1 MLPNQSR
8 RTYHKRMSLTKGDL
22 QAIKGIVEDAKEDI
36 KIDVAAGFAEVH
48 KQFAEVHQKIDQSVA
63 YLGEKIDH
71 VDSKLSV
78 KDRKLEN
85 TVERIDELEIQ
96 GGQTK
101 NSPCLDHLSNLHT
114 MKMLDSS

>member
-22 QAIKGIVEDAKEDI
+22 KSIRQVVLDTVQPMIEDAKEDI

-48 KQFAEVHQKIDQSVA
+48 EKFAEVHKQFAEVHQKIDRSVTN
-63 YLGEKIDH
+63 LGGKIDH

-85 TVERIDELEIQ
+85 TVERVDKLEIVVGKLKQ
-96 GGQTK
+96 RTA
-101 NSPCLDHLSNLHT
+101 
-114 MKMLDSS
+114 